1 MIVVSLIEKVKL
13 GHLLSPIRNAA
24 LSSPKK
30 ERTLGPQM
38 VRGWE
43 GQPILA
49 AQKFQNI
56 SQNMKYDSGF

>member
-24 LSSPKK
+24 LS
-30 ERTLGPQM
+30 EEGENTWPQM
-38 VRGWE
+38 VRRGGWE